1 MAGNRPW
8 IPFAEPNARSRLDRD
23 LPMDSKASASAARD
37 YAAQYPDPIHVP
49 AGASVRVERPDEEN
63 PSWWWCV
70 ADDGRAGWVPG
81 TILDPAPKAGATAR
95 VQRQYSARELSV
107 TQGEPLV
114 VLEEFVDWLL
124 VRNAAGARGWVPASH
139 IVR

>member
-1 MAGNRPW
+1 
-8 IPFAEPNARSRLDRD
+8 
-23 LPMDSKASASAARD
+23 MDSQAPASAARD
-37 YAAQYPDPIHVP
+37 YAAQYPDPIDVP

-81 TILDPAPKAGATAR
+81 TILDPAPTPGASAR
-95 VQRQYSARELSV
+95 VQRSYSARELSV

-114 VLEEFVDWLL
+114 VLEEFADWLL
-124 VRNAAGARGWVPASH
+124 VRNTAGTRGWVPASH
-139 IVR
+139 IERRDAKSPGTHQTSRPWNG